1 MRDLAI
7 FALVFGA
14 LFWVL
19 RRPALGVLLF
29 IWLSLMNP
37 HRLAYGPAYDFPF
50 AAVVV
55 AATLAGVLVTR
66 NTLRLPRG
74 ALPGLL
80 LAFMLWASVT
90 SFMALQPALAWT
102 EWNRVMKTLLMALV
116 AMTLIEDE
124 QDIKLLAWVLGLS
137 LLFYGVKGGLFTVA
151 TGGSYRVLGPEGS
164 YIEDNNSLALA
175 LVMAAPIAWYLQQ
188 QAQRRWLRWAL
199 VGVTVLALLAAAG
212 SYSRGALLAG
222 AAMLAFIWLKSE
234 HKGTTTLV
242 FLLLVPLLMLVM
254 PPEWFERM
262 ATISSYRDD
271 TSAMGRINAW
281 YFAANVAAEHKLGG
295 GFNVFTPDMFRLY
308 APDPLDFHAAHSIYF
323 QVLGE
328 HGYVGLVLFLALLVC
343 AWRSAARTIR
353 LSQGQPHLLW
363 AGQLAAMVQV
373 SLVAYAVGGA
383 FLSLAYYDYFYFLIA
398 LLVLLQA
405 HATRSRLAAPGSAVH
420 KQQAAQPLAQPQA
433 SLP

>member
-14 LFWVL
+14 LPWVL
-19 RRPALGVLLF
+19 RRPTLGVLLF

-37 HRLAYGPAYDFPF
+37 HRLAYGPAYDFQF
-50 AAVVV
+50 AALVV
-55 AATLAGVLVTR
+55 AVTLAGVLVTR

-90 SFMALQPALAWT
+90 SYMALQPALAWT
-102 EWNRVMKTLLMALV
+102 EWNRVMKTLFMALV
-116 AMTLIEDE
+116 AMTLLEE
-124 QDIKLLAWVLGLS
+124 ERDIKLMAWVLGLS
-137 LLFYGVKGGLFTVA
+137 LLFYGVKGGLFTIA

-188 QAQRRWLRWAL
+188 QVKPMWQRVAL
-199 VGVTVLALLAAAG
+199 VGVSVLALIAAAG

-222 AAMLAFIWLKSE
+222 AAMLVFMWLKSRS
-234 HKGTTTLV
+234 KGKATLAA
-242 FLLLVPLLMLVM
+242 LMLVPLLMLVM

-262 ATISSYRDD
+262 ATIASFRDD

-328 HGYVGLVLFLALLVC
+328 HGYVGLALFLALLVL
-343 AWRSAARTIR
+343 AWRSAARTIV
-353 LSQGQPHLLW
+353 LSQGQAKLLW
-363 AGQLAAMVQV
+363 AAQLAAMVQV
-373 SLVAYAVGGA
+373 SLVGYAVGGA
-383 FLSLAYYDYFYFLIA
+383 FLSLAYYDYFYYLIA

-405 HATRSRLAAPGSAVH
+405 YAARHSVAVAATPSIPMQRHAIDQ
-420 KQQAAQPLAQPQA
+420 QQAG
-433 SLP
+433 LP